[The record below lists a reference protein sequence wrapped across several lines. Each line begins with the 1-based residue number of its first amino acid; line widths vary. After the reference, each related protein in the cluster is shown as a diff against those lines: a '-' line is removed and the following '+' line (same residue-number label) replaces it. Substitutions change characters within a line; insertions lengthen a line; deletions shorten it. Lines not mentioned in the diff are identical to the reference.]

1 MDLKTRWEYIL
12 DLDFLFIKQ
21 VRKNRL
27 TNLKDIDQTMSIE
40 LNGVKIGNNTPFI
53 TVITNFSFQFF
64 ISANMWVI
72 IYI

>member
-53 TVITNFSFQFF
+53 TVITNF
-64 ISANMWVI
+64 
-72 IYI
+72 